1 MMGCLFVGVSYKTQ
15 REGSAEQD
23 RTGNIKEGGGGGGG
37 GRGRFELG
45 SGGKMEESFVVGA

>member
-37 GRGRFELG
+37 RGRFELG

>member
-15 REGSAEQD
+15 REGFAEQD
-23 RTGNIKEGGGGGGG
+23 RTDKIKEGGG
-37 GRGRFELG
+37 RRFELG